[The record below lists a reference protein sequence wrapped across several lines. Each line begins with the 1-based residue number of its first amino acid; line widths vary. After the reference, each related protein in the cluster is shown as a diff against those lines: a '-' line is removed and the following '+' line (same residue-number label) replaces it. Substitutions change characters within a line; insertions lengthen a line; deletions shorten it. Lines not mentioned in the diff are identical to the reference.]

1 MLGLVARRLLKV
13 VPLLFLVTI
22 IAFGLLNL
30 VPGDPAVQIA
40 GEFATPEQIERIR
53 DDLGL
58 DRPWLERY
66 GDWLGS
72 AIQGD
77 LGESLFA
84 PVAVRTQLWQ
94 RLPATVSLIGWSL
107 GLSVVIGIPAGTIA
121 GWREGSRVD
130 RVLTIFTTIGVAI
143 PVFVSGLVLSLVIG
157 LKLGW
162 LPATGYVAVTE
173 NPWQWVRH
181 LLLPA
186 FALSLTG
193 AAEIARQTRAGVIE
207 VKKQDFVR
215 SARAN
220 GLRVRQV
227 LGRHTLKNAMI
238 PVVTVVGLQIGRM
251 FGLSVLVERIFNIP
265 GLGSRLITAVFEND
279 VPFIQGTVL
288 VLGVVIVLVNAAVDV
303 SYGYF
308 NPRIRG
314 Q

>member
-1 MLGLVARRLLKV
+1 MAKV
-13 VPLLFLVTI
+13 VPLLLLVTI

-40 GEFATPEQIERIR
+40 GEFATPEQVERIR
-53 DDLGL
+53 NDLGL
-58 DRPWLERY
+58 DRPWVERY
-66 GDWLGS
+66 ADWL
-72 AIQGD
+72 ANAVQGD
-77 LGESLFA
+77 LGDSLFA
-84 PVAVRTQLWQ
+84 QVPVRTQLWQ
-94 RLPATVSLIGWSL
+94 RLPATISLIGWSL
-107 GLSVVIGIPAGTIA
+107 VLSAVIGIPAGTIA
-121 GWREGSRVD
+121 GWREGSRLD
-130 RVLTIFTTIGVAI
+130 RVLTVFTTVGVAI
-143 PVFVSGLVLSLVIG
+143 PVFVSGLLLALYLG

-162 LPATGYVAVTE
+162 FPATGYVSLTE
-173 NPWQWVRH
+173 SPWQWARH
-181 LLLPA
+181 MVLPA

-193 AAEIARQTRAGVIE
+193 AAEIARQTRAGVIQ

-220 GLRVRQV
+220 GLRTRQV

-238 PVVTVVGLQIGRM
+238 PVVTVLGLQISRM
-251 FGLSVLVERIFNIP
+251 FGLSVLIEQFFNIP

-288 VLGVVIVLVNAAVDV
+288 VLGVVIVLVNATVDI

-308 NPRIRG
+308 NPRIRD